1 MNLVKYEQ
9 NGLEFWVDESTSLAY
24 AHLSGIA
31 RMLGMAPTNGTLRR
45 RLELLPKSEVK
56 TAEIHTSNGIKLVP
70 LYPSSVVFRLALE
83 FNSELAEAMGNCG
96 ANVYMLGQAGYQVKV
111 AEASA
116 PIVDPVLLPY
126 QQAVVISDA
135 IRHVS
140 DNIRHITDTL
150 SDHPR
155 LAQILVDNS
164 MNTIIE
170 KQPAMLPAKSRR
182 GVAEI
187 ATEMGYKVDQ
197 SNRTKLGKSI
207 AKQGYE
213 PVKEPRLCNG
223 VMAPINCYEDTPE
236 LRESIA
242 NYFK

>member
-70 LYPSSVVFRLALE
+70 LYPSSVVFKLALE
-83 FNSELAEAMGNCG
+83 FNPELAEAMGNCG

-111 AEASA
+111 EAA
-116 PIVDPVLLPY
+116 PIVNSVTPLLA
-126 QQAVVISDA
+126 QQAAGVADV
-135 IRHVS
+135 
-140 DNIRHITDTL
+140 IRHIADTL

-155 LAQILVDNS
+155 LAQILIDTS
-164 MNTIIE
+164 MNTVIE
-170 KQPAMLPAKSRR
+170 KQSALPGNSMR
-182 GVAEI
+182 GVVEI
-187 ATEMGYKVDQ
+187 ASEMGYKVDH
-197 SNRTKLGKSI
+197 SNRTKLGQYV
-207 AKQGYE
+207 AKQGHRSI
-213 PVKEPRLCNG
+213 KEPRLCNG
-223 VMAPINCYEDTPE
+223 VTTQINCYDDTPG
-236 LRESIA
+236 LRKSISK
-242 NYFK
+242 YFEQ

>member
-70 LYPSSVVFRLALE
+70 LYPSSVVFKLALE
-83 FNSELAEAMGNCG
+83 FNPELAEAMGNCG

-111 AEASA
+111 EAA
-116 PIVDPVLLPY
+116 PIVNSVTPLLA
-126 QQAVVISDA
+126 QQAAGVADV
-135 IRHVS
+135 
-140 DNIRHITDTL
+140 IRHIADTL

-155 LAQILVDNS
+155 LAQILIDTS
-164 MNTIIE
+164 MNTVIE
-170 KQPAMLPAKSRR
+170 KQSALPGNSMR
-182 GVAEI
+182 GVVEI
-187 ATEMGYKVDQ
+187 ASEMGYKVDH
-197 SNRTKLGKSI
+197 SNRTKLGQYV
-207 AKQGYE
+207 AKQGHRSI
-213 PVKEPRLCNG
+213 KEPRLCNG
-223 VMAPINCYEDTPE
+223 VTTKVNCYEDTPG
-236 LRESIA
+236 LRKSISK
-242 NYFK
+242 YFEQ